1 MPWVI
6 AGATHDLAAHQPETK
21 QLGLHMKGLKCGST
35 QA

>member
-6 AGATHDLAAHQPETK
+6 AGATHDLAAQSTETK
-21 QLGLHMKGLKCGST
+21 QLGLHMKGPKCGPT